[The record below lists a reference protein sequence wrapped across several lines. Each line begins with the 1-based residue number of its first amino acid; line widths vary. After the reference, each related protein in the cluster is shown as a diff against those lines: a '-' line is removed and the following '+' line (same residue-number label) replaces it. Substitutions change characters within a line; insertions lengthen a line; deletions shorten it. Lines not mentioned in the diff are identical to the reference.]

1 MRVLYVAPRYHTN
14 QIPVVKGWLEAG
26 HQVMFVSQF
35 QSTPEDYTVLKP
47 VILGYQRLSDW
58 LIHTGSRIILGRKY
72 TKEREYAWKIK
83 AGLPPVR
90 NMKRILKAFSP
101 ELVIVRERS
110 LYNVPFAHYCRKR
123 KIPCILYNQSPVWDR
138 ADRDKGLGHRLLI
151 GMLPKYRMTP
161 VLGKEG
167 SDTVRMKDSF
177 YIPFVI
183 VPRLAPS
190 DKPAVGN
197 PLQLLCVAR
206 YEKRKNLFML
216 VEAVKELLSSYDIHL
231 TIIGEATDASQRA
244 YRSRLKEKIQ
254 EYGIAEHISLEQ
266 NYTMEEMYRAYGE
279 ADLFVLP
286 STRERASISQLEA
299 MSCSVPVLCS
309 DTNGTACYVSQESNG
324 CCFRDNDKADL
335 LAKLEW
341 MISDRKRL
349 RRMGEQAYQDV
360 VERYQFAGYYQ
371 GIMEIAERERREKRT

>member
-14 QIPVVKGWLEAG
+14 QIPVVKGWLDEG

-35 QSTPEDYTVLKP
+35 QSTPEDYTVLRP
-47 VILGYQRLSDW
+47 VILGYQKQSDW
-58 LIHTGSRIILGRKY
+58 LIHTGSKIVLGRKH

-90 NMKRILKAFSP
+90 EMKRLLETFSP

-110 LYNVPFAHYCRKR
+110 LYNVPFADYCRRR

-161 VLGKEG
+161 VLGQKSG
-167 SDTVRMKDSF
+167 DTVRMKDTF

-183 VPRLAPS
+183 SPRLAPS
-190 DKPAVGN
+190 DKPAAGN
-197 PLQLLCVAR
+197 TLQLLCVAR

-216 VEAVKELLSSYDIHL
+216 VEAVKELLGAHDLHL

-244 YRSRLKEKIQ
+244 YLSRLEQ
-254 EYGIAEHISLEQ
+254 TVREYGMTEQISLEQ
-266 NYTMEEMYRAYGE
+266 NYTMEEMYQAYAG

-335 LAKLEW
+335 LAKLRW

-360 VERYQFAGYYQ
+360 VDRYQFAGYYQ
-371 GIMEIAERERREKRT
+371 GIMEIVERERQEKRT